1 MLGASIG
8 LIVEGATL
16 DNINQPIIRLI
27 IGMVLGLVLVLV
39 SRNLLSE
46 QANDFHIGKVQGA
59 DAVSMLLIVGVM
71 TVHSFAEGIGVGV
84 SYGDGQTFGA
94 IISTAIAIHNIPEG
108 LAIS

>member
-27 IGMVLGLVLVLV
+27 IGMVLGLVLVFV

-46 QANDFHIGKVQGA
+46 QANDFHIGKVQA
-59 DAVSMLLIVGVM
+59 AR
-71 TVHSFAEGIGVGV
+71 
-84 SYGDGQTFGA
+84 QTDVPFG
-94 IISTAIAIHNIPEG
+94 ISTRLIAKPSG
-108 LAIS
+108 ML